1 MHRNPVRIPRDPQPR
16 QVRGKPCRQLVHAG
30 RVDCQLRRDI
40 SPLGTNASVPGQ
52 GIEPGVDS
60 AEPAPTLDPD
70 RDPRSGSNLLL
81 ETVPDLLRILDRDL
95 DVRLVPG
102 SKTTIG
108 PRLGGHPPG
117 RA

>member
-70 RDPRSGSNLLL
+70 LTLDPDPTLLIL
-81 ETVPDLLRILDRDL
+81 IHEPDSYL
-95 DVRLVPG
+95 
-102 SKTTIG
+102 
-108 PRLGGHPPG
+108 
-117 RA
+117 